1 MFYGVD
7 CMYTLVG
14 QNFIN
19 AIKSIVPTVK
29 IASGGK
35 EIVIRC
41 PFCGDSKNL
50 RHAHFYISVPQSQE
64 DISFYQCKRC
74 PNAGI
79 LSDELLRRIGCND
92 SNIMIEITK
101 HNAEVMSL
109 PKYKSLKKI
118 NIYPLKWNLIRKDP
132 NNQIKL
138 DYINKRI
145 GSNFT
150 IFDLAKVKIILNL
163 YDVINTNHLE
173 LTRHQMVCNDL
184 DKYFMGFISFDNS
197 YCGLRKVVDKELHN
211 AVNKRYIN
219 YSLVNKTDDRKN
231 FYVIPTRIDILDPA
245 PVKIHIAEG
254 QFDTLSIYYNLNQF
268 NDYQN
273 IYMACGGKSYSQ
285 ALEFILTE
293 SGIINYEIHFYPDR
307 DVSDN
312 EFYYDVLRRV
322 ELLPG
327 DIYIH
332 RNVFNGEKDFGV
344 PKERIIDSVRV
355 IKDAQVF

>member
-1 MFYGVD
+1 
-7 CMYTLVG
+7 MYTLVG

-19 AIKSIVPTVK
+19 AIKSIVPTAKV
-29 IASGGK
+29 ASGGK

-50 RHAHFYISVPQSQE
+50 RHAHFYMSVPQSQE
-64 DISFYQCKRC
+64 DISLYQCKRC
-74 PNAGI
+74 PNKGI
-79 LSDELLRRIGCND
+79 ISDELLRRIGCND

-197 YCGLRKVVDKELHN
+197 YCGLRKVTNKELHN

-254 QFDTLSIYYNLNQF
+254 QFDILSIYYNLNQC

-307 DVSDN
+307 DVTDN

-344 PKERIIDSVRV
+344 PKERIMDSVRV

>member
-1 MFYGVD
+1 
-7 CMYTLVG
+7 MYTLVG

-19 AIKSIVPTVK
+19 AIKSIIPTAK

-64 DISFYQCKRC
+64 DISLYQCKRC
-74 PNAGI
+74 PNKGI
-79 LSDELLRRIGCND
+79 ISDELLRRIGCND

-118 NIYPLKWNLIRKDP
+118 NIYPLRWNLIRKDP
-132 NNQIKL
+132 NNQFKL

-145 GSNFT
+145 GSSFT

-163 YDVINTNHLE
+163 YDVININQLE
-173 LTRHQMVCNDL
+173 LTRHEMVCNDL

-197 YCGLRKVVDKELHN
+197 YCGLRKVTNKELHN

-231 FYVIPTRIDILDPA
+231 FYVVPTRIDILDPT

-254 QFDTLSIYYNLNQF
+254 QFDTLSIYYNLNQC

-307 DVSDN
+307 DVTDN

-344 PKERIIDSVRV
+344 PKERIMDSVRV

>member
-1 MFYGVD
+1 
-7 CMYTLVG
+7 MYTLVG

-19 AIKSIVPTVK
+19 AIKSIVPTAKV
-29 IASGGK
+29 ASGGK

-64 DISFYQCKRC
+64 DISLYQCKRC
-74 PNAGI
+74 PNKGI
-79 LSDELLRRIGCND
+79 ISDELLRRIGCND

-118 NIYPLKWNLIRKDP
+118 NIYPLRWNLIRKDP
-132 NNQIKL
+132 NNQFKL
-138 DYINKRI
+138 DYINRRI
-145 GSNFT
+145 GYNFT

-163 YDVINTNHLE
+163 YDVINVNQLE

-197 YCGLRKVVDKELHN
+197 YCGLRKVTNKELHN

-231 FYVIPTRIDILDPA
+231 FYVVPTRIDILDPT

-254 QFDTLSIYYNLNQF
+254 QFDTLSIYYNLNQC

-312 EFYYDVLRRV
+312 EFYYDVLRKV
-322 ELLPG
+322 QLLPG
-327 DIYIH
+327 NIYIH
-332 RNVFNGEKDFGV
+332 RNTFSGEKDFGV
-344 PKERIIDSVRV
+344 PRERIVDSVRV

>member
-1 MFYGVD
+1 M
-7 CMYTLVG
+7 L
-14 QNFIN
+14 
-19 AIKSIVPTVK
+19 K
-29 IASGGK
+29 
-35 EIVIRC
+35 
-41 PFCGDSKNL
+41 
-50 RHAHFYISVPQSQE
+50 
-64 DISFYQCKRC
+64 
-74 PNAGI
+74 
-79 LSDELLRRIGCND
+79 
-92 SNIMIEITK
+92 
-101 HNAEVMSL
+101 SL

-163 YDVINTNHLE
+163 YDVININHLE

-197 YCGLRKVVDKELHN
+197 YCGLRKVTNKELHN

-254 QFDTLSIYYNLNQF
+254 QFDILSIYYNLNQC

-307 DVSDN
+307 DVTDN

-344 PKERIIDSVRV
+344 PKARIIDSVRV

>member
-19 AIKSIVPTVK
+19 AIKSIVPTAKV
-29 IASGGK
+29 ASGGK

-50 RHAHFYISVPQSQE
+50 RHAHFYMSVPQSQE
-64 DISFYQCKRC
+64 DISLYQCKRC
-74 PNAGI
+74 PNKGI
-79 LSDELLRRIGCND
+79 ISDELLRRIGCND

-163 YDVINTNHLE
+163 YDVININHLE

-197 YCGLRKVVDKELHN
+197 YCGLRKVTDKELHN

-231 FYVIPTRIDILDPA
+231 FYVIPTKIDILDPA

-254 QFDTLSIYYNLNQF
+254 QFDILSIYYNLNQC

-307 DVSDN
+307 DVTDN

>member
-1 MFYGVD
+1 
-7 CMYTLVG
+7 MYTLVG

-19 AIKSIVPTVK
+19 AIKSIVPTAKV
-29 IASGGK
+29 ASGGK

-50 RHAHFYISVPQSQE
+50 RHAHFYMSVPQSQE
-64 DISFYQCKRC
+64 DISLYQCKRC
-74 PNAGI
+74 PNKGI
-79 LSDELLRRIGCND
+79 ISDELLRRIGCND
-92 SNIMIEITK
+92 SDIMIEITK

-197 YCGLRKVVDKELHN
+197 YCSLRKVVDKELHN

-254 QFDTLSIYYNLNQF
+254 QFDILSIYYNLNQC

-307 DVSDN
+307 DVTDN

-344 PKERIIDSVRV
+344 PKERIINSVRV

>member
-7 CMYTLVG
+7 RMYTLVG

-19 AIKSIVPTVK
+19 AIKSIVPTAK

-41 PFCGDSKNL
+41 PFCGDSKNP

-163 YDVINTNHLE
+163 YDVININHLE

-197 YCGLRKVVDKELHN
+197 YCGLRKVTDKELHN

-231 FYVIPTRIDILDPA
+231 FYVIPTKIDILDPA

-254 QFDTLSIYYNLNQF
+254 QFDTLSIYYNLNQC

-307 DVSDN
+307 DVTDN

-355 IKDAQVF
+355 IKDAQIF

>member
-19 AIKSIVPTVK
+19 AIKSIIPTAK

-64 DISFYQCKRC
+64 DISLYQCKRC
-74 PNAGI
+74 PNKGI
-79 LSDELLRRIGCND
+79 ISDELLRRIGCND

-118 NIYPLKWNLIRKDP
+118 NIYPLRWNLIRKDP
-132 NNQIKL
+132 NNQFKL

-145 GSNFT
+145 GSSFT

-163 YDVINTNHLE
+163 YDVINVNQLE

-197 YCGLRKVVDKELHN
+197 YCGLRKVTNKELHN

-231 FYVIPTRIDILDPA
+231 FYVVPTRIDILDPT

-254 QFDTLSIYYNLNQF
+254 QFDTLSIYYNLNQC

-307 DVSDN
+307 DVTDN

-344 PKERIIDSVRV
+344 PKERIMDSVRV

>member
-1 MFYGVD
+1 
-7 CMYTLVG
+7 MYTLIG

-19 AIKSIVPTVK
+19 AIKSIVPTAK

-35 EIVIRC
+35 ELVIRC
-41 PFCGDSKNL
+41 PFCGDSKNP

-79 LSDELLRRIGCND
+79 LFDELLRKIGCND

-145 GSNFT
+145 GSSFT

-163 YDVINTNHLE
+163 YDVININQLE
-173 LTRHQMVCNDL
+173 LTRHEMVCNDL

-254 QFDTLSIYYNLNQF
+254 QFDALSIYYSLNQC

-307 DVSDN
+307 DVTDN

>member
-19 AIKSIVPTVK
+19 AIKSIIPTAK

-64 DISFYQCKRC
+64 DISLYQCKRC
-74 PNAGI
+74 PNKGI
-79 LSDELLRRIGCND
+79 ISDELLRRIGCND

-118 NIYPLKWNLIRKDP
+118 NIYPLRWNLIRKDP
-132 NNQIKL
+132 NNQFKL

-145 GSNFT
+145 GSSFT

-163 YDVINTNHLE
+163 YDVININQLE
-173 LTRHQMVCNDL
+173 LTRHEMVCNDL

-197 YCGLRKVVDKELHN
+197 YCGLRKVTNKELHN

-231 FYVIPTRIDILDPA
+231 FYVVPTRIDILDPT

-254 QFDTLSIYYNLNQF
+254 QFDTLSIYYNLNQC

-307 DVSDN
+307 DVTDN

-344 PKERIIDSVRV
+344 PKERIMDSVRV

>member
-1 MFYGVD
+1 
-7 CMYTLVG
+7 MYTLVG

-19 AIKSIVPTVK
+19 AIKSIVPTAKV
-29 IASGGK
+29 ASGGK

-64 DISFYQCKRC
+64 DISLYQCKRC
-74 PNAGI
+74 PNKGI
-79 LSDELLRRIGCND
+79 ISDELLRRIGCND

-150 IFDLAKVKIILNL
+150 IFDFAKVKIILNL
-163 YDVINTNHLE
+163 YDVININHLE

-197 YCGLRKVVDKELHN
+197 YCGLRKVTNKELHN

-254 QFDTLSIYYNLNQF
+254 QFDILSIYYNLNQC

-307 DVSDN
+307 DVTDN

>member
-1 MFYGVD
+1 
-7 CMYTLVG
+7 MYTLIG

-19 AIKSIVPTVK
+19 AIKSIVPTAK

-35 EIVIRC
+35 ELVIRC
-41 PFCGDSKNL
+41 PFCGDSKNP

-79 LSDELLRRIGCND
+79 LSDELLRKIGCND

-109 PKYKSLKKI
+109 PKYKSLKKV
-118 NIYPLKWNLIRKDP
+118 NIYPLRWNLIRKDP

-163 YDVINTNHLE
+163 YDVININQLE
-173 LTRHQMVCNDL
+173 LTRHEMVCNDL
-184 DKYFMGFISFDNS
+184 DRYFIGFISFDNS
-197 YCGLRKVVDKELHN
+197 YCGLRKVTDKELYKT
-211 AVNKRYIN
+211 VNKRYIN
-219 YSLVNKTDDRKN
+219 YSLINKIDDRKN
-231 FYVIPTRIDILDPA
+231 FYVIPTKIDILDPT

-254 QFDTLSIYYNLNQF
+254 QFDILSIYYNLNQC

-312 EFYYDVLRRV
+312 EFYYDVLRRI

>member
-1 MFYGVD
+1 
-7 CMYTLVG
+7 MYTLVG

-19 AIKSIVPTVK
+19 AIKSIVPTAK

-35 EIVIRC
+35 ELVIRC
-41 PFCGDSKNL
+41 PFCGDSKNP

-173 LTRHQMVCNDL
+173 FTRHQMVCSDL

-197 YCGLRKVVDKELHN
+197 YCGLRKVTNKELHN

-254 QFDTLSIYYNLNQF
+254 QFDTLSIYYNLNQC

-332 RNVFNGEKDFGV
+332 RNAFNGEKDFGV

-355 IKDAQVF
+355 IKDVQVF

>member
-1 MFYGVD
+1 
-7 CMYTLVG
+7 MYTLVG

-19 AIKSIVPTVK
+19 AIKSIVPTAKV
-29 IASGGK
+29 ASGGK

-50 RHAHFYISVPQSQE
+50 RHAHFYMSVPQSQE
-64 DISFYQCKRC
+64 DISLYQCKRC
-74 PNAGI
+74 PNKGI
-79 LSDELLRRIGCND
+79 ISDELLRRIGCND

-197 YCGLRKVVDKELHN
+197 YCGLRKVTNKELHN

-254 QFDTLSIYYNLNQF
+254 QFDILSIYYNLNQC

-307 DVSDN
+307 DVTDN
-312 EFYYDVLRRV
+312 EFYYDVLRLV

>member
-1 MFYGVD
+1 
-7 CMYTLVG
+7 MYTLVG

-19 AIKSIVPTVK
+19 AIKSIVPTAKV
-29 IASGGK
+29 ASGGK
-35 EIVIRC
+35 EVVIRC

-50 RHAHFYISVPQSQE
+50 RHAHFYMSVPQSQE
-64 DISFYQCKRC
+64 DISLYQCKRC
-74 PNAGI
+74 PNKGI
-79 LSDELLRRIGCND
+79 ISDELLRRIGCND
-92 SNIMIEITK
+92 SNIMIEITR

-118 NIYPLKWNLIRKDP
+118 NIYPLRWNLIRKDP

-138 DYINKRI
+138 DYINRRI

-163 YDVINTNHLE
+163 YDVININHLE

-197 YCGLRKVVDKELHN
+197 YCGLRKVTDKELHN

-231 FYVIPTRIDILDPA
+231 FYVIPTRIDILDPV

-254 QFDTLSIYYNLNQF
+254 QFDTLSIYYNLNQC

-312 EFYYDVLRRV
+312 EFYYDVLRKV
-322 ELLPG
+322 QLLPG

-332 RNVFNGEKDFGV
+332 RNAFNGEKDFGV

>member
-19 AIKSIVPTVK
+19 AIKSIVPTAKV
-29 IASGGK
+29 ASGGK

-50 RHAHFYISVPQSQE
+50 RHAHFYMSVPQSQE
-64 DISFYQCKRC
+64 DISLYQCKRC
-74 PNAGI
+74 PNKGI
-79 LSDELLRRIGCND
+79 VSDELLRRIGCND

-163 YDVINTNHLE
+163 YDVININHLE

-197 YCGLRKVVDKELHN
+197 YCGLRKVTDKELHN

-231 FYVIPTRIDILDPA
+231 FYVIPTKIDILDPA

-254 QFDTLSIYYNLNQF
+254 QFDILSIYYNLNQC

-307 DVSDN
+307 DVTDN